1 MKDYCVSGTAAHTSK
16 CMCVCVSVCTRG
28 QGNVCSWILCG
39 GYCLKM
45 LTVVAVEGVQCLLA
59 VSADLRD
66 AQCK

>member
-1 MKDYCVSGTAAHTSK
+1 MH
-16 CMCVCVSVCTRG
+16 MCVCVCVH
-28 QGNVCSWILCG
+28 VKDEMCSWILRD

-66 AQCK
+66 TQCK

>member
-1 MKDYCVSGTAAHTSK
+1 MH
-16 CMCVCVSVCTRG
+16 
-28 QGNVCSWILCG
+28 SWILFG

-59 VSADLRD
+59 VSANLRD

>member
-1 MKDYCVSGTAAHTSK
+1 
-16 CMCVCVSVCTRG
+16 MC
-28 QGNVCSWILCG
+28 GNEKTCIAGYGG

-66 AQCK
+66 TQCK